1 MFEFIKNTNSLLQL
15 SIIIINYKS
24 CQLVIDCIQSI
35 YEQNSACACEI
46 IVVDNNSEDSSKEKI
61 TGLFPGVVWIEM
73 KYNSGFARANNEGI
87 RHSKGEVV
95 LLLNP
100 DTIVKDDAI
109 SKCYNNFA
117 QSDYAACGLQILNPD
132 NTPQVSGLYAVKGGL
147 NFLLQ
152 LPYAGSLLKFIG
164 NGLKFSKPNVP
175 VAIGV
180 VEVDW
185 INGAFL
191 MVKRAAVERAGL
203 LDEDFFLYAEEA
215 EWCSR
220 LKKTGKLCIYG
231 GIHIIHLQA
240 GTSLPTFQSEDK
252 AYKNIFDKKG
262 LQIMVSTF
270 VRIRKEFGVGW
281 FLFILL
287 IFILDIPVFLIGVSI
302 TFLFMLKDGYTFN
315 DFFGYVKNIAKTIL
329 LTHHIILNKP
339 YFYKML

>member
-1 MFEFIKNTNSLLQL
+1 LQI
-15 SIIIINYKS
+15 SIIIINYKC
-24 CQLVIDCIQSI
+24 CQLVVDCIQSI
-35 YEQNSACACEI
+35 YKQNSTFSYEI
-46 IVVDNNSEDSSKEKI
+46 IVVDNNSEDGSREKI
-61 TGLFPGVVWIEM
+61 TSLFPDVMWIDM
-73 KYNSGFARANNEGI
+73 NYNSGFARANNEGI
-87 RHSKGEVV
+87 RQSTGEVV

-100 DTIVKDDAI
+100 DTIVEDDAI
-109 SKCYNNFA
+109 NKCYYNFA
-117 QSDYAACGLQILNPD
+117 HSDYAACGIQILNPD
-132 NTPQVSGLYAVKGGL
+132 NTPQVSGLYAVQGGL

-164 NGLKFSKPNVP
+164 NSLKFSKPNVP
-175 VAIGV
+175 VAIGL

-191 MVKRAAVERAGL
+191 MVKRTSVEKAGL
-203 LDEDFFLYAEEA
+203 LDEDFFLYAEET

-240 GTSLPTFQSEDK
+240 GTTLPTFQSEDK

-270 VRIRKEFGVGW
+270 VRIRKEFGVAW
-281 FLFILL
+281 FFFILL
-287 IFILDIPVFLIGVSI
+287 MFILEIPVFLTGVSV
-302 TFLFMLKDGYTFN
+302 TFLFMLKNRYTFN
-315 DFFGYVKNIAKTIL
+315 DFFGYVKNVGKTTL
-329 LTHHIILNKP
+329 LSYRIVHNKP